1 MIRLATALA
10 LFALACDKPQ
20 APANERP
27 VPPSAVKPANQAPP
41 TPARRPSNKMSS
53 DFEWNLSRE
62 GQSLRIDYKGKN
74 TTGDRIY
81 VADKLVVKDGPDHF
95 QTTDKV
101 IVIHFDEPGKDPD
114 TVEVILGES
123 GTNRDTAQPMEQ
135 PTWRPVEAG
144 AEFAGTVS
152 VPFPLKPWHPLRG
165 TEPIPDSASKVRFR
179 LQYFL
184 GEPKGWGKQP
194 SKTGE
199 IKVPGG
205 NPRREFFEG
214 EAKPIPK

>member
-1 MIRLATALA
+1 MTRLAIVLA
-10 LFALACDKPQ
+10 SLALACDKPQ

-27 VPPSAVKPANQAPP
+27 ATPAVKPAPDKHVKPP
-41 TPARRPSNKMSS
+41 PPAKSNKMSS
-53 DFEWNLSRE
+53 DFEWNVTPQ
-62 GQSLRIDYKGKN
+62 GQTLRIDYKGKN

-81 VADKLVVKDGPDHF
+81 IADKLVVKDGPDHY

-123 GTNRDTAQPMEQ
+123 GTNRDTTQPMEQ

-144 AEFAGTVS
+144 AEWAGSVS
-152 VPFPLKPWHPLRG
+152 IPFPLKPWHPLRG
-165 TEPIPDSASKVRFR
+165 TEPIPDSASKLRFR
-179 LQYFL
+179 LQYFK
-184 GEPKGWGKQP
+184 GEPTGWGELP

-214 EAKPIPK
+214 DPKPIPK